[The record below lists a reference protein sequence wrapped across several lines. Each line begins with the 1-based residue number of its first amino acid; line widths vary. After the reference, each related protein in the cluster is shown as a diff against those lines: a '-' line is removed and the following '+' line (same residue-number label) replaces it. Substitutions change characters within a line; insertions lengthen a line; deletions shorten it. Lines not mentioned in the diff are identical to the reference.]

1 MHGMA
6 LIGMLLVGTLPALL
20 PGWRAFLAA
29 LAGVAVLYGVQVAWF
44 FWAVEREATEGPAV
58 LAGIAILGVEQ
69 VLVIA
74 SIIGR
79 LIAHFLARS
88 LGRRARAGLLWGL
101 AVLAASICAFSLSG
115 YASTLLMGAAVPFAW
130 LWLALLLAPRPA
142 RPLSPEGAR
151 QTSGPLGG

>member
-29 LAGVAVLYGVQVAWF
+29 LAGVAVLYWAQAVWF
-44 FWAVEREATEGPAV
+44 FWAVEREATEGPAF

-69 VLVIA
+69 VLVVA

-79 LIAHFLARS
+79 LIAHALARHLS
-88 LGRRARAGLLWGL
+88 WHARAGLFWGL
-101 AVLAASICAFSLSG
+101 ALLTASICAFSLSG
-115 YASTLLMGAAVPFAW
+115 YASPMLMVAAVPFAW
-130 LWLALLLAPRPA
+130 FCLALLLAPRP
-142 RPLSPEGAR
+142 RQTLSPA
-151 QTSGPLGG
+151 

>member
-29 LAGVAVLYGVQVAWF
+29 LAGVVVLYGAQVAWF
-44 FWAVEREATEGPAV
+44 FWAVEREATEGPAF

-69 VLVIA
+69 ALVIA

-79 LIAHFLARS
+79 LIAHFLARR
-88 LGRRARAGLLWGL
+88 LGRYGRAGLLWGL
-101 AVLAASICAFSLSG
+101 ALCWQPAS
-115 YASTLLMGAAVPFAW
+115 
-130 LWLALLLAPRPA
+130 APSR
-142 RPLSPEGAR
+142 
-151 QTSGPLGG
+151 